1 VALTGRQV
9 SSERC
14 ARRMAQDWDPFA
26 DPADEDHQ
34 EPAEAA
40 ECQALVTSVLTMR
53 NHEREHETPLQLKAA
68 LDDTSARSP
77 ESSTL
82 CAHEQPEVGGDD
94 AGGEPSLDSRPAVKT
109 APGPIQGQCPSPA
122 PAVEM
127 PGRPA
132 GDLQARPIWRSKGRR
147 KGGGKGK
154 DAGHAAWLLG
164 LGSAIQEPAKEL
176 AEGAKEQQPEMTPTV
191 LEPLGPLSKAREV
204 ESAEAESTREAESPR
219 DTDSPAAKTV
229 DQEASYIEGSTSTGD
244 GAEAHISNGNAEET
258 RIICETDPNEVIA
271 WRELFFKLGEVDEK
285 PSSSSAPSE
294 HGTWGEKG
302 SLARLLRREGLEMPE
317 RSIASTSSFDVHPAE
332 PAKPAEPALGQ
343 GFFRRSDRFGGP
355 RSRRG
360 AG

>member
-1 VALTGRQV
+1 MR
-9 SSERC
+9 
-14 ARRMAQDWDPFA
+14 D
-26 DPADEDHQ
+26 Q
-34 EPAEAA
+34 ETI
-40 ECQALVTSVLTMR
+40 LR
-53 NHEREHETPLQLKAA
+53 LKAA
-68 LDDTSARSP
+68 LDDTSTRSP
-77 ESSTL
+77 DSSTP

-94 AGGEPSLDSRPAVKT
+94 ASKEPNLHSRAAVKT
-109 APGPIQGQCPSPA
+109 APSQAMQGESPSPP
-122 PAVEM
+122 PAAAEM
-127 PGRPA
+127 PGEPA

-176 AEGAKEQQPEMTPTV
+176 AEGAKEPEPEVTATV
-191 LEPLGPLSKAREV
+191 LEPLSKAREV

-219 DTDSPAAKTV
+219 DTDSPVAKTV

-244 GAEAHISNGNAEET
+244 GAEAHISKGGVEET

-285 PSSSSAPSE
+285 PSSSSAQQAPSE

-317 RSIASTSSFDVHPAE
+317 PSIASTSSFDVHPAE
-332 PAKPAEPALGQ
+332 PAKPAEPALG
-343 GFFRRSDRFGGP
+343 DRK
-355 RSRRG
+355 SVV
-360 AG
+360 